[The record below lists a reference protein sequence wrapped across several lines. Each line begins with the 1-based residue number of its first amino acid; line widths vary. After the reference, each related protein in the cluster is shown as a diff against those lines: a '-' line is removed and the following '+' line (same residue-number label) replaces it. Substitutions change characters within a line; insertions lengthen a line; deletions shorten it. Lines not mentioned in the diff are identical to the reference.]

1 MKLKKL
7 LAMVGANLAAE
18 SESARYDAAS
28 LYIALLKKAVSNA
41 IYDDDLDLQR
51 GPQAVDATTGRVFAT
66 EGVAADARAKYVG
79 AIWPS
84 RAHTMI
90 GMPRLD
96 SLQSCV
102 ERVLADGIT
111 GDFIETG
118 VWRGGASIF
127 IRGILKAYGVTDRK
141 IYVADSFEGLPP
153 ADFDQYPKESKMPLH
168 LAADLAVSLDHVRRN
183 FARYDLL
190 DDQVVFVKGWF
201 RDTLPGL
208 AADRFAL
215 IRLDGDLYESTMDA
229 LVNLYDKVSPGGF
242 VIIDDFNA
250 LQACNDAVEDFRR
263 QRGITSTLSLIEVC
277 GAYWRKEA

>member
-1 MKLKKL
+1 
-7 LAMVGANLAAE
+7 
-18 SESARYDAAS
+18 
-28 LYIALLKKAVSNA
+28 
-41 IYDDDLDLQR
+41 
-51 GPQAVDATTGRVFAT
+51 
-66 EGVAADARAKYVG
+66 
-79 AIWPS
+79 
-84 RAHTMI
+84 
-90 GMPRLD
+90 
-96 SLQSCV
+96 
-102 ERVLADGIT
+102 
-111 GDFIETG
+111 
-118 VWRGGASIF
+118 
-127 IRGILKAYGVTDRK
+127 
-141 IYVADSFEGLPP
+141 
-153 ADFDQYPKESKMPLH
+153 MPLH
-168 LAADLAVSLDHVRRN
+168 LAADLAVSLDDVRKN

-215 IRLDGDLYESTMDA
+215 IRLDGDLYESTMDG